1 MASYH
6 KARRDRIVWEQRA
19 QLSHRKP
26 SNAVGVI
33 SRVRQFRGH
42 SIPVERLIFYM
53 GSEAETSK
61 RRHIDGNNIEPK
73 IVSSLAMEFAQTAPL
88 G

>member
-6 KARRDRIVWEQRA
+6 KARRDRIVRNRA
-19 QLSHRKP
+19 QLSHRQP

-33 SRVRQFRGH
+33 SRVRQFGGH
-42 SIPVERLIFYM
+42 SIPVESSIFYM

-73 IVSSLAMEFAQTAPL
+73 IVS
-88 G
+88 